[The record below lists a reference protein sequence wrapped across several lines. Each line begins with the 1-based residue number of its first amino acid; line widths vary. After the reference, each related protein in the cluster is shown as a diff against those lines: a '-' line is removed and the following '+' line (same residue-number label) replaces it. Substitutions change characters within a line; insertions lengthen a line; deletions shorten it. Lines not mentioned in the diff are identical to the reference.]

1 MVLLGLILNHET
13 ASQTPAWNLGTQELH
28 HPAVHPWAI
37 DDAIC

>member
-1 MVLLGLILNHET
+1 MLAVHNAGAIKLLLKRRRGIWV
-13 ASQTPAWNLGTQELH
+13 PQELH